1 MQGTTYC
8 IDAYRPIA
16 GEVTVTQLAFKCEL
30 FYVLPPETFICAD
43 KCSTTACFGFL
54 LSFHTNVWVEKGYGI
69 AYGEMAAI
77 SGGCL
82 LFSIP
87 IYIWGRQIRF
97 ASMKWKVVQFI
108 NWDNDR
114 EVGE

>member
-1 MQGTTYC
+1 MFPS
-8 IDAYRPIA
+8 PIVLMPTA
-16 GEVTVTQLAFKCEL
+16 LLRARSLLPSLPSNVSSSYTNILSCANL
-30 FYVLPPETFICAD
+30 FVNP
-43 KCSTTACFGFL
+43 ACFGFL
-54 LSFHTNVWVEKGYGI
+54 LSFYTNVWVEKGYAL
-69 AYGEMAAI
+69 AYGEMAAV

-87 IYIWGRQIRF
+87 MYIWGKQMRV

-108 NWDNDR
+108 SWDDDR

>member
-1 MQGTTYC
+1 M
-8 IDAYRPIA
+8 
-16 GEVTVTQLAFKCEL
+16 F
-30 FYVLPPETFICAD
+30 
-43 KCSTTACFGFL
+43 TACFGFL
-54 LSFHTNVWVEKGYGI
+54 LSFYTNVWVEKGYGI

-87 IYIWGRQIRF
+87 MYIWGKQIRL